1 MKGTGWLSAIFR
13 AENQQQDVVEDSQ
26 LKESENDT
34 AVAGEQPQA
43 ETIAAYRLAQQPR
56 PEVSLSLGRLFKKP
70 VAVVIAATGL
80 KVKAKSPSQQSLR

>member
-13 AENQQQDVVEDSQ
+13 AENQKQDVVEDSQ

-43 ETIAAYRLAQQPR
+43 ETIAA
-56 PEVSLSLGRLFKKP
+56 
-70 VAVVIAATGL
+70 
-80 KVKAKSPSQQSLR
+80 